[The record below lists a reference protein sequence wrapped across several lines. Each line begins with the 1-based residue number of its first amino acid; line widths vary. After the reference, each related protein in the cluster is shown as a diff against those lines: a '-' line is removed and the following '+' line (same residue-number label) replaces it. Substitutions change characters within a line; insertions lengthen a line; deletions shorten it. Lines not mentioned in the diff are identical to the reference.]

1 MGFSEDYLYR
11 SYEEN
16 YRLALQL
23 KERGRL
29 ADAAKKLMEAA
40 GYMQQ
45 LALMSTE
52 QVRTKRLETVE
63 RLKSVASAMAQS
75 APQAAYTPAPTQSP
89 AQNTPYTPTQNN
101 VGSSFT
107 GSSASSFT
115 GGSGG
120 QVPIDE
126 EMQAYFS
133 FFMPE
138 DVKLGF
144 DGVMGL
150 DKAKEAVREYV
161 INPILYPDA
170 YHYSFEDNKA
180 ILLYGPPGT
189 GKTTFAKAVAKEISQ
204 PFALINVAALVNC
217 YIGETGKNI
226 DKVFAYLRNYVE
238 KTGQGITVFFDE
250 LDEIAKKRGGD
261 DKASAASVPALLR
274 NMDGVKGNKGFL
286 ILANTNCPEML
297 DEGILD
303 RFRKRIEVPLPDEA
317 TRKKLFLFK
326 LTDVEE
332 EHIKAIDLDRVAK
345 ESWGLSGRSIANICD
360 DFKYKLA
367 ASKAGVRA
375 CGDYTEEILSLIVE
389 RRRSGNDE

>member
-23 KERGRL
+23 KERGYL
-29 ADAAKKLMEAA
+29 AESAKKLVEAA

-45 LALMSTE
+45 LALMSTGE
-52 QVRTKRLETVE
+52 VKAKRLETAE
-63 RLKSVASAMAQS
+63 RLKSVADAMAKS
-75 APQAAYTPAPTQSP
+75 APQPTYTPAPTQSYT
-89 AQNTPYTPTQNN
+89 QNTPTQHT
-101 VGSSFT
+101 GSSF
-107 GSSASSFT
+107 SSNPVSSFS
-115 GGSGG
+115 GVAGG
-120 QVPIDE
+120 QVAIDE
-126 EMQAYFS
+126 EMQAFFS
-133 FFMPE
+133 FFMPDE
-138 DVKLGF
+138 VKLGF

-161 INPILYPDA
+161 INPILYPEA

-204 PFALINVAALVNC
+204 PFALVNVAALVNC

-238 KTGQGITVFFDE
+238 QTGQGITVFFDE

-303 RFRKRIEVPLPDEA
+303 RFRKRIEVPLPDEN

-332 EHIKAIDLDRVAK
+332 EYMDALDLDRIAK

-367 ASKAGVRA
+367 GSRAGVRD
-375 CGDYTEEILSLIVE
+375 CGDLTEEVLALIVE
-389 RRRSGNDE
+389 RRRAGDEE